1 MKKYRLTIILLV
13 LIILIGCSIANNPTS
28 KVEDLLGK
36 YQRLEK
42 DITIDYQDLS
52 IDNNISKKYT
62 DEYEKIIKNQ
72 YQNLSY
78 EIKEEIIDGDN
89 ATVTTS
95 IEVIDYKD
103 ILNKYSKNEYTT
115 EKYHE
120 LIIKDLKDAKNK
132 VTYTIDFTLTKDN
145 KDNWHID
152 NLTNEIKEKMLG
164 IN

>member
-1 MKKYRLTIILLV
+1 MIGFLFLV
-13 LIILIGCSIANNPTS
+13 GCDLANTPTAQ
-28 KVEDLLGK
+28 VEEYLSK
-36 YQRLEK
+36 YQRLDNEISLDESFLIEEK
-42 DITIDYQDLS
+42 DLDVSLKTKYQELL
-52 IDNNISKKYT
+52 KK
-62 DEYEKIIKNQ
+62 Q
-72 YQNLSY
+72 YRNLSY